1 MSRNDEYTTGN
12 LLEYLYNQK
21 CYKFINIDLSEQAN
35 TTILLQV
42 NFTGKLEEGNGTISF
57 LLKSSKKKIKFSL
70 DSLNVTK

>member
-42 NFTGKLEEGNGTISF
+42 NFTGKLKEGNGTISF
-57 LLKSSKKKIKFSL
+57 LLKSSKKKKNFL
-70 DSLNVTK
+70 

>member
-1 MSRNDEYTTGN
+1 MSRNGEYTTGN
-12 LLEYLYNQK
+12 LLEYLCNQK

-57 LLKSSKKKIKFSL
+57 LLKSSKKK
-70 DSLNVTK
+70 LNFL